1 MLFRFVSILGALAFS
16 LSCVACSSANKN
28 AVKTDA
34 PDAPEASV
42 PMCVQVPV
50 KYSSELWDSTKL
62 KNLEIAHES
71 YLRSLD
77 LAAKG
82 EDELSALFL
91 QHAFDADS
99 NDRYLAFAV
108 AEHMDGAG
116 DPAGALNLAARAKTM
131 KGQETSSED
140 ALLGRLYA
148 QAGTMDSARVYYKKA
163 IDASDQNLEAAYE
176 YSLLLEVIRDYKELS
191 RVYDILLPQ
200 LNYPRSMLDRQIIL
214 LQQAGQDSSL
224 LALLSAAYNALG
236 EPSYLKSHMQ
246 LLAQNGQDSAAI
258 EDARELLSEFPEDS
272 LALKSLVQLLSK
284 DQRSGE
290 ALDTLKAYYQR
301 NPKSKFI
308 LFTLGLQEAAM
319 DLNHE
324 AEQHLNK
331 VKDDSLYAGGA
342 YFTLSS
348 LALQKGDTA
357 KAVKNLELAYKAE
370 PDTYGS
376 EMAWRYGISGKYDKA
391 YPILDSLVKSEA
403 FLDSMISVRAANE
416 GWSAGKVGKLKTAL
430 KEESAKHQFLYGN
443 VLLFNA
449 ESIEDKYR
457 SGDSAKRDSARVFRE
472 RAEEHFKEALNDGF
486 NEDDLYFSIGAN
498 LLALN
503 RVDDAIAY
511 FKTLFKKNPHHATA
525 LNHLGYTLVDLNRNV
540 DELKWGTSLVDTAL
554 SIEPNNVAFM
564 DSKGWALYR
573 AGKYEEALTVMD
585 SVESRATNV
594 PGMLTAD
601 TTVYAHLAAICEA
614 LHLNDRAIVY
624 YKKMIL
630 IMPKD
635 VSLKKRLKA
644 LSSSS
649 ATPK

>member
-16 LSCVACSSANKN
+16 LSSVSCSSANKN
-28 AVKTDA
+28 AVKTETPEPVAAAQPQA
-34 PDAPEASV
+34 PAPV
-42 PMCVQVPV
+42 
-50 KYSSELWDSTKL
+50 YSSELWDSTKL

-91 QHAFDADS
+91 QHAFEADS
-99 NDRYLAFAV
+99 NNRYLAFAV
-108 AEHMDGAG
+108 AEHLDGAG

-131 KGQETSSED
+131 KGPETSSED

-200 LNYPRSMLDRQIIL
+200 LNYPRSMLDRQILL
-214 LQQAGQDSSL
+214 LQQAGKDSSL
-224 LALLSAAYNALG
+224 LALLSAAYDALG
-236 EPSYLKSHMQ
+236 EPGYLKSHMQ

-258 EDARELLSEFPEDS
+258 EDARELLSETPDDS
-272 LALKSLVQLLSK
+272 LTLKSLVQLLSK
-284 DQRSGE
+284 NQRSGE
-290 ALDTLKAYYQR
+290 ALDTLNEYHRR
-301 NPKSKFI
+301 NPKSRFI

-319 DLNHE
+319 NLNHD
-324 AEQHLNK
+324 AERHLNK
-331 VKDDSLYAGGA
+331 VKEDSLYAGGA
-342 YFTLSS
+342 YFALSS

-357 KAVKNLELAYKAE
+357 KAIKDLESAYKAE

-376 EMAWRYGISGKYDKA
+376 EMAWRYGLSGKYDKA

-403 FLDSMISVRAANE
+403 LLDSMISVRAANE
-416 GWSAGKVGKLKTAL
+416 GWSAGKIGKLKTAL

-449 ESIEDKYR
+449 ESIEDKYL
-457 SGDSAKRDSARVFRE
+457 SGDSSKRDSARIFRE
-472 RAEEHFKEALNDGF
+472 RAEEHFKEAMGDGF
-486 NEDDLYFSIGAN
+486 NEDNLYFSIGAN

-503 RVDDAIAY
+503 RVDDAVVY
-511 FKTLFKKNPHHATA
+511 FKMLFKKNPHHATG
-525 LNHLGYTLVDLNRNV
+525 LNHLGYTLVDLNRNA
-540 DELKWGTSLVDTAL
+540 DELKWGVSLVDTAL
-554 SIEPNNVAFM
+554 SIEPDNVAFL

-573 AGKYEEALTVMD
+573 TGKYEEALAVMD
-585 SVESRATNV
+585 SVESRAANV
-594 PGMLTAD
+594 PGMLTED

-614 LHLNDRAIVY
+614 LHLNDRAIGY
-624 YKKMIL
+624 YKKMLL